1 MPSNGAVK
9 GNKRLTSGSSEFNA
23 MEFLIRNTI
32 LGLVNTAIPVIVT
45 AVDAGGA
52 GAATGYVTVKPLVCQ
67 VDGFGE
73 TLDPAEL
80 FRVPYARV
88 QGGIAALVID
98 PVVGDVGLAVFAK
111 SDCSNVAQMQ
121 SKPVQP
127 GSFRKFSMS
136 DGFYFGGFLN
146 RAPSVYIE
154 ADQTNIVIHA
164 VSDVTIQAPSKVR
177 IESPLIEVTGQ
188 IVQTGEQSSAGS
200 SFLNGFTNTGGSI
213 TSNGV
218 VLETHVHPGD
228 SGGVTGP
235 PNT

>member
-45 AVDAGGA
+45 AVDASGA
-52 GAATGYVTVKPLVCQ
+52 GAATGYVTVKPLICQ

-88 QGGIAALVID
+88 QGGVAALVID
-98 PVVGDVGLAVFAK
+98 PVVGDIGLAVFAK

-146 RAPSVYIE
+146 RAPSVYVE
-154 ADQTNIVIHA
+154 VKQDQSIVITA
-164 VSDVTIQAPSKVR
+164 
-177 IESPLIEVTGQ
+177 
-188 IVQTGEQSSAGS
+188 SS
-200 SFLNGFTNTGGSI
+200 
-213 TSNGV
+213 
-218 VLETHVHPGD
+218 
-228 SGGVTGP
+228 GVTVNAPTVMVPSGDVIASGISLNSHTHTCPDGETSGP
-235 PNT
+235 H

>member
-1 MPSNGAVK
+1 MASNGPVK
-9 GNKRLTSGSSEFNA
+9 GNKRATSGSTQYNA
-23 MEFLIRNTI
+23 MEFLIRNVI
-32 LGLVNTAIPVIVT
+32 QGLVNTAIPVIVT

-52 GAATGYVTVKPLVCQ
+52 SEPTGYVTVKPLVCQ

-88 QGGIAALVID
+88 QGGVAALVID

-121 SKPVQP
+121 SQPVQP

-154 ADQTNIVIHA
+154 VKQDQSIVITA
-164 VSDVTIQAPSKVR
+164 
-177 IESPLIEVTGQ
+177 
-188 IVQTGEQSSAGS
+188 
-200 SFLNGFTNTGGSI
+200 
-213 TSNGV
+213 
-218 VLETHVHPGD
+218 
-228 SGGVTGP
+228 SGGVTVNAPTVTVPAGDVIASGISLVHHVHGGVQSGGG
-235 PNT
+235 NTGQPV

>member
-45 AVDAGGA
+45 AVDAGGS
-52 GAATGYVTVKPLVCQ
+52 GAPTGYVTVKPLVCQ

-88 QGGIAALVID
+88 QGGVAALVID
-98 PVVGDVGLAVFAK
+98 PVPGDIGLAVFAK
-111 SDCSNVAQMQ
+111 SDCSGVAQMQ

-136 DGFYFGGFLN
+136 DGFYLGGFLN

-154 ADQTNIVIHA
+154 VKQDQSIVITA
-164 VSDVTIQAPSKVR
+164 
-177 IESPLIEVTGQ
+177 
-188 IVQTGEQSSAGS
+188 
-200 SFLNGFTNTGGSI
+200 
-213 TSNGV
+213 
-218 VLETHVHPGD
+218 
-228 SGGVTGP
+228 SGGVTVNAPTVMVPSGDVIASGISLNSHTHTCPDGETSGP
-235 PNT
+235 H

>member
-136 DGFYFGGFLN
+136 DDFYLGGFLN

-154 ADQTNIVIHA
+154 VKQDQSIVITA
-164 VSDVTIQAPSKVR
+164 AS
-177 IESPLIEVTGQ
+177 
-188 IVQTGEQSSAGS
+188 
-200 SFLNGFTNTGGSI
+200 
-213 TSNGV
+213 
-218 VLETHVHPGD
+218 
-228 SGGVTGP
+228 GVTVNAPTVTVPNGDVIASGISLNSHTHTCPDGETSGP
-235 PNT
+235 H

>member
-88 QGGIAALVID
+88 QGGVAALVID

-121 SKPVQP
+121 NKPVQP

-136 DGFYFGGFLN
+136 DGFYLGGFLN
-146 RAPSVYIE
+146 RKPQVYIE
-154 ADQTNIVIHA
+154 VKQDQSIVITA
-164 VSDVTIQAPSKVR
+164 SAGVTVNAPTVTVPSGDVIASGISLVHHVHGGVQSGGGN
-177 IESPLIEVTGQ
+177 TGQ
-188 IVQTGEQSSAGS
+188 PV
-200 SFLNGFTNTGGSI
+200 
-213 TSNGV
+213 
-218 VLETHVHPGD
+218 
-228 SGGVTGP
+228 
-235 PNT
+235 

>member
-88 QGGIAALVID
+88 QGGIAALVVD
-98 PVVGDVGLAVFAK
+98 PVPGDIGLAVFCK
-111 SDCSNVAQMQ
+111 SDCSNVRQEQ
-121 SKPVQP
+121 NTPVQP

-136 DGFYFGGFLN
+136 DGFYIGGFLN
-146 RAPSVYIE
+146 KVPSVF
-154 ADQTNIVIHA
+154 
-164 VSDVTIQAPSKVR
+164 
-177 IESPLIEVTGQ
+177 IEVKQDQSIIITATAGVTVNAPTVTVPSGDVIASGVSLVHHVHGGVQPGGGNTGQ
-188 IVQTGEQSSAGS
+188 PV
-200 SFLNGFTNTGGSI
+200 
-213 TSNGV
+213 
-218 VLETHVHPGD
+218 
-228 SGGVTGP
+228 
-235 PNT
+235 

>member
-88 QGGIAALVID
+88 QGGVAALVID

-136 DGFYFGGFLN
+136 DGFYIGGFLN

-154 ADQTNIVIHA
+154 VKQDQSIVITA
-164 VSDVTIQAPSKVR
+164 
-177 IESPLIEVTGQ
+177 
-188 IVQTGEQSSAGS
+188 
-200 SFLNGFTNTGGSI
+200 
-213 TSNGV
+213 
-218 VLETHVHPGD
+218 
-228 SGGVTGP
+228 SGGVTVNAPTVTVPSGDVIASGISLVHHVHGGVQSGGG
-235 PNT
+235 NTGQPV

>member
-1 MPSNGAVK
+1 MASNGPVK
-9 GNKRLTSGSSEFNA
+9 GNKRATSGSTQYNA
-23 MEFLIRNTI
+23 MEFLIRNVI
-32 LGLVNTAIPVIVT
+32 QGLVNTAIPVIVT
-45 AVDAGGA
+45 AVDAGGS
-52 GAATGYVTVKPLVCQ
+52 GEPTGYVTVKPLVCQ

-88 QGGIAALVID
+88 QGGVAALVID
-98 PVVGDVGLAVFAK
+98 PVPGDIGLAVFAK
-111 SDCSNVAQMQ
+111 SDCSGVAQMQ

-146 RAPSVYIE
+146 RAPQVYVE
-154 ADQTNIVIHA
+154 VKQDAIVINA
-164 VSDVTIQAPSKVR
+164 QTDVTINAPSKIR
-177 IESPLIEVTGQ
+177 LDTPLVEITGQ
-188 IVQTGEQSSAGS
+188 IVQTGESATGATTRGG
-200 SFLNGFTNTGGSI
+200 LTNTGGSI